1 MYYKKVEIKSESDL
15 PKEGLYFCAITDDCF
30 GSFHFN
36 PDDKEDFEFWIG
48 NVMWYLIEQPESSVI
63 PTDDYKQYITN
74 LLYAAY
80 NDGKQQISTAVFDL
94 FVEEQIEVLKEFQS
108 IHPQSSEREKISDDD
123 IERCLENLIFTAS
136 KLWDRVKNIK
146 DTDTM
151 TVTHPIIEEAKFALK
166 AHRDGKIKHT

>member
-1 MYYKKVEIKSESDL
+1 MYYKKVYIKSEADL
-15 PKEGLYFCAITDDCF
+15 PKGGLYFCAITDDCF
-30 GSFHFN
+30 RSFHFN

-48 NVMWYLIEQPESSVI
+48 NVMWYLIEQPKSSVI

-108 IHPQSSEREKISDDD
+108 IHPQSSERERFKMPTD
-123 IERCLENLIFTAS
+123 
-136 KLWDRVKNIK
+136 K
-146 DTDTM
+146 DL
-151 TVTHPIIEEAKFALK
+151 VGIALLFNN
-166 AHRDGKIKHT
+166 GKIQKRKLADMIGMCQFVLDRLYENNDVLRKSSKE